1 MKTYGIICEYNP
13 FHNGHI
19 YQIEETKKH
28 GADHIVC
35 IMSGN
40 YVQRG
45 DVAIIDKFKRAQ
57 IAVDNG
63 ADLVIEMPVAYSLA
77 SAEYFARAGVMM
89 LAALG
94 CVDGISFG
102 SECGD
107 IELLRN
113 AAMATFTAGT
123 PEKLKPYLEKGMN
136 YPEALQQSISTE
148 HGPIIGGVFD
158 APNNTL
164 AVEYLRAMKVLGVD
178 FDTFTV
184 KRTGALHDSDTAE
197 NGFASGSKLRE
208 MIENGEDISAFVPEA
223 MAKAVEEYDEA
234 DHLAYFDNLER
245 ELLYILRTATPK
257 FISEVPDIA
266 QGVENR
272 ISQMGKASNSV
283 EDFLKM
289 VDTKRYTQ
297 AKFRRALLN
306 MYLGIKKND
315 LLIPPAFGRILAFN
329 EKGTEIIKAAAANA
343 EAANERIKAAQE
355 NPELANPMDKFLIP
369 FSSSI
374 RDLLDKFKVPQLV
387 RQAELACRSTDLY
400 MLASRDIR
408 PCAMDFTA
416 KIEIQGKE

>member
-19 YQIEETKKH
+19 YQIEETRKH

-45 DVAIIDKFKRAQ
+45 DVAMLDKFKRAQ
-57 IAVDNG
+57 IAVNHG
-63 ADLVIEMPVAYSLA
+63 ADLVIEMPVVYSLA

-107 IELLRN
+107 IELLKN

-136 YPEALQQSISTE
+136 YPEALQTSISND

-158 APNNTL
+158 SPNNTL
-164 AVEYLRAMKVLGVD
+164 AVEYLRAMKVLGID
-178 FDTFTV
+178 IDAFTV
-184 KRTGALHDSDTAE
+184 KRTGAAHDSDEAAD
-197 NGFASGSKLRE
+197 GFASGSKLRE
-208 MIENGEDISAFVPEA
+208 MIENGEDISAFVPED
-223 MAKAVEEYDEA
+223 MAKAVAEYDDA

-245 ELLYILRTATPK
+245 ELLYVLRTATPN
-257 FISEVPDIA
+257 FIKDVPDIA

-272 ISQMGKASNSV
+272 IAQMGKAANSV

-315 LLIPPAFGRILAFN
+315 LLVPPTFGRILAFN
-329 EKGTEIIKAAAANA
+329 EKGAEIIKAASENA

-355 NPELANPMDKFLIP
+355 NPELANPMDKFLIA
-369 FSSSI
+369 FSSSLKDI
-374 RDLLDKFKVPQLV
+374 LDKFKVPQLV
-387 RQAELACRSTDLY
+387 RQAELTCRSSDLY
-400 MLASRDIR
+400 MLASRDVR
-408 PCAMDFTA
+408 PCASDFTA
-416 KIEIQGKE
+416 KIEIQK

>member
-19 YQIEETKKH
+19 YQIEETRKH

-45 DVAIIDKFKRAQ
+45 DVAMIDKFRRAQ
-57 IAVDNG
+57 IAVNHG
-63 ADLVIEMPVAYSLA
+63 ADLVIEMPVVYSLA

-107 IELLRN
+107 IELLKN

-136 YPEALQQSISTE
+136 YPEALQTSISND

-158 APNNTL
+158 SPNNTL

-178 FDTFTV
+178 IDAFTV
-184 KRTGALHDSDTAE
+184 KRTGAGHDSEETAD
-197 NGFASGSKLRE
+197 GFASGSKLRE
-208 MIENGEDISAFVPEA
+208 MIENGEDISAFVPED
-223 MAKAVEEYDEA
+223 MAKAVEEYDDA

-245 ELLYILRTATPK
+245 ELLYVLRTATPN
-257 FISEVPDIA
+257 FIKEVPDIA

-272 ISQMGKASNSV
+272 IAQMGKAANSV
-283 EDFLKM
+283 DDFLKM

-315 LLIPPAFGRILAFN
+315 LLVPPTFGRILAFN
-329 EKGTEIIKAAAANA
+329 EKGADIIKAASENA

-369 FSSSI
+369 FSSSLKDI
-374 RDLLDKFKVPQLV
+374 LDKFKVPQLV
-387 RQAELACRSTDLY
+387 RQAELTCRSSDLY
-400 MLASRDIR
+400 MLASRNVR
-408 PCAMDFTA
+408 PCASDFTA
-416 KIEIQGKE
+416 KIEIQK

>member
-19 YQIEETKKH
+19 YQIEETRKH
-28 GADHIVC
+28 GADHIVA

-57 IAVDNG
+57 IAVEHG

-77 SAEYFARAGVMM
+77 SAEMFARAGVMM

-107 IELLRN
+107 IDLLKN
-113 AAMATFTAGT
+113 AAMATFSAAA
-123 PEKLKPYLEKGMN
+123 PEKIKPYLEKGMS
-136 YPEALQQSISTE
+136 YPEAVQQSVAVE
-148 HGPIIGGVFD
+148 HGPIIAGVFD
-158 APNNTL
+158 SPNNTL

-178 FDTFTV
+178 FDAFTV
-184 KRTGALHDSDTAE
+184 KRTGPGHDSMETADK
-197 NGFASGSKLRE
+197 FASGTKLRE
-208 MIENGEDISAFVPEA
+208 MIENGEDISAFVPED
-223 MAKAVEEYDEA
+223 MAAAIAEYDEA

-245 ELLYILRTATPK
+245 ELLYILRTASPK
-257 FISEVPDIA
+257 FISEVPDVA

-272 ISQMGKASNSV
+272 IAQMGKAANSL
-283 EDFLKM
+283 DQFLEM

-306 MYLGIKKND
+306 MYIGIKKTD
-315 LLIPPAFGRILAFN
+315 LQIPPAYGRILAFN
-329 EKGTEIIKAAAANA
+329 EKGTEIIKAANENA
-343 EAANERIKAAQE
+343 EAASERLKAAAE
-355 NPELANPMDKFLIP
+355 NPDAPKEPMDKFLIP
-369 FSSSI
+369 FSTSVK
-374 RDLLDKFKVPQLV
+374 DLLDKVKLPQLI
-387 RQAELACRSTDLY
+387 RQAELTCRSSDLY

-408 PCAMDFTA
+408 PSASDFTA
-416 KIEIQGKE
+416 KIEMQK

>member
-19 YQIEETKKH
+19 YQIEETRKH

-45 DVAIIDKFKRAQ
+45 DVAMLDKFKRAQ
-57 IAVDNG
+57 IAVNHG
-63 ADLVIEMPVAYSLA
+63 ADLVIEMPVVYSLA

-107 IELLRN
+107 IELLKN

-136 YPEALQQSISTE
+136 YPEALQTSISND

-158 APNNTL
+158 SPNNTL

-178 FDTFTV
+178 IDAFTV
-184 KRTGALHDSDTAE
+184 KRAGAAHDSDETSD
-197 NGFASGSKLRE
+197 GFASGSKLRE
-208 MIENGEDISAFVPEA
+208 MIENGEDISAFVPED
-223 MAKAVEEYDEA
+223 MAKAVAEYDEA
-234 DHLAYFDNLER
+234 DQLAYFDNLER
-245 ELLYILRTATPK
+245 ELLYVLRTATPN
-257 FISEVPDIA
+257 FIKDVPDIA

-272 ISQMGKASNSV
+272 IAQMGKAANSV

-315 LLIPPAFGRILAFN
+315 LLIPPTFGRILAFN
-329 EKGTEIIKAAAANA
+329 ENGAEIIKAASENA

-369 FSSSI
+369 FSSSLKDI
-374 RDLLDKFKVPQLV
+374 LDKFKVPQLV
-387 RQAELACRSTDLY
+387 RQAELTCRSSDLY
-400 MLASRDIR
+400 MLASRDVR
-408 PCAMDFTA
+408 PCASDFTA
-416 KIEIQGKE
+416 KIEIQK

>member
-306 MYLGIKKND
+306 MYLGIKKTD

-343 EAANERIKAAQE
+343 EAANERIKAAEE

-369 FSSSI
+369 FSSSL

-408 PCAMDFTA
+408 PCAADFTT